1 LAKTILSAEG
11 KWDDEAVAAWYARPT
26 ETWIR
31 LDKPLSVHIEYYVV
45 RVDELGRTNFLA
57 DVYLHD
63 QARLADID
71 KRMQARLEKA
81 DKDG

>member
-1 LAKTILSAEG
+1 
-11 KWDDEAVAAWYARPT
+11 
-26 ETWIR
+26 
-31 LDKPLSVHIEYYVV
+31 VV

-63 QARLADID
+63 QPRLADID
-71 KRMQARLEKA
+71 KRMQDRREKA